1 MYILLIF
8 FLPSSLHKES
18 QLRDPIDICLFN
30 LLQPS
35 E

>member
-1 MYILLIF
+1 MCILLI

-18 QLRDPIDICLFN
+18 QLQDPIDIFLFY